1 MDFSFSEKNEKEES
15 EDSVQVCIL
24 VGFDRATQFIRLKKK
39 QQKPIVRQK
48 LNHVHLRRSVMF
60 LLTLRH
66 VDNQDKM
73 IYEPFAYKFFYKES
87 FTT

>member
-1 MDFSFSEKNEKEES
+1 MDFSFSEKNEKEDS

-24 VGFDRATQFIRLKKK
+24 VGFDRATQFIWLTRKK
-39 QQKPIVRQK
+39 QQKPIARQK
-48 LNHVHLRRSVMF
+48 LNHVHLRRSAMF

-73 IYEPFAYKFFYKES
+73 IYEPFECI
-87 FTT
+87 

>member
-39 QQKPIVRQK
+39 TKKQKPIARQK
-48 LNHVHLRRSVMF
+48 LNHVHLRRSAMF

-73 IYEPFAYKFFYKES
+73 IYEPFGCI
-87 FTT
+87 

>member
-39 QQKPIVRQK
+39 KTTEANCKTETQPC
-48 LNHVHLRRSVMF
+48 
-60 LLTLRH
+60 
-66 VDNQDKM
+66 
-73 IYEPFAYKFFYKES
+73 PFTKKCDVSAD
-87 FTT
+87 TQAC